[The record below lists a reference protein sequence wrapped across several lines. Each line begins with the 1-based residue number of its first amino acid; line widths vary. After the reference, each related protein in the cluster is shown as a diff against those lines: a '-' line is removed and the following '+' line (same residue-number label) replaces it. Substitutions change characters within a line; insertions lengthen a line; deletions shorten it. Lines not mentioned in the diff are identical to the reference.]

1 MKISEILQEGDVYS
15 FKSGKQVTP
24 EPISMK
30 QAFGHPQANKAEE
43 LGVKFV
49 EKPDYWEDLADVKPV
64 DNLTLQKVKRYLQSG
79 GESLNTY
86 SAREI
91 FGKDNPYGPTSK
103 TVFIP
108 EETMFIVM
116 VPEFG
121 KFLANKHGAQSYIR
135 NWAPVVS

>member
-24 EPISMK
+24 ELISMK

-64 DNLTLQKVKRYLQSG
+64 DNLTLQKVKRYLQSE

-91 FGKDNPYGPTSK
+91 FGTDSPRGPTSR

-108 EETMFIVM
+108 EETMFIVI

-121 KFLANKHGAQSYIR
+121 KFLANKHGARSYIR